1 MATLTLQQ
9 AAAYARAAGF
19 TGDALVDIVAVAEP
33 ESSLST
39 TVVNSIGCVGVWQIN
54 QPVHVK
60 DHPNWT
66 VAWLQDPGNNAAAA
80 YTVWQ
85 QQGMS
90 AWQSWTTGRA
100 AGYVSAAQVAV
111 ASVGGGTATGTA
123 TTAALTTATP
133 ATGTV
138 TQADLLGDSGKALG
152 SIAHVIIAGA
162 AWVANPDNWSRLIYV
177 VLGGGIILV
186 GLEMVGVPVMT
197 PVTMMMPE
205 GKALTAASK
214 ITKAVRK

>member
-19 TGDALVDIVAVAEP
+19 TGNDLVDIVAVATP

-66 VAWLQDPGNNAAAA
+66 VQWLQDPANNATAAK
-80 YTVWQ
+80 VIFD

-90 AWQSWTTGRA
+90 AWESWTTGKA
-100 AGYVSAAQVAV
+100 AGYLPAAQVAV

-123 TTAALTTATP
+123 TSAAFTSTTTPTATP
-133 ATGTV
+133 
-138 TQADLLGDSGKALG
+138 ADLLGDSGKALG
-152 SIAHVIIAGA
+152 SIAHVVIAAA

-177 VLGGGIILV
+177 VIGGGLILV
-186 GLEMVGVPVMT
+186 GLEAVGVPVMT
-197 PVTMMMPE
+197 PVTMALPE
-205 GKALTAASK
+205 GKVLTAATK
-214 ITKAVRK
+214 MTKAVRK